1 MKLPHGQLGGAI
13 KKARNYKNLT
23 QEKLAELIGVTT
35 EHVQQL
41 ESERRN
47 PSVELLLTIAYTLDM
62 SVDALLTI
70 NDARTQELKNM
81 INLGLNHCSVRDME
95 VAYAT
100 IEAMRE
106 KEKDED
112 EREVGN
118 EEKGEQ
124 ISS

>member
-1 MKLPHGQLGGAI
+1 MKLPRGQMGGAI

-23 QEKLAELIGVTT
+23 QEELAELIGVTT

-47 PSVELLLTIAYTLDM
+47 PSVDLLLTIADTLDM
-62 SVDALLTI
+62 SIDALLTT
-70 NDARTQELKNM
+70 DDDHAQELKKK
-81 INLGLNHCSVRDME
+81 INLGLNHCSARDME
-95 VAYAT
+95 VAYAA

-106 KEKDED
+106 KEDE
-112 EREVGN
+112 GN
-118 EEKGEQ
+118 ENEGEVKDDDEE

>member
-1 MKLPHGQLGGAI
+1 MKLQHGQLGGAI
-13 KKARNYKNLT
+13 KKSRNNKNLT

-41 ESERRN
+41 ESERRK
-47 PSVELLLTIAYTLDM
+47 PTVTRLLTIADTIDM
-62 SVDALLTI
+62 SIDALLTT
-70 NDARTQELKNM
+70 DDDRAQELRNM

-106 KEKDED
+106 KD
-112 EREVGN
+112 
-118 EEKGEQ
+118 
-124 ISS
+124 

>member
-1 MKLPHGQLGGAI
+1 MPHGQLGGAI

-47 PSVELLLTIAYTLDM
+47 PSVELLLTIADTLDM

-70 NDARTQELKNM
+70 NDDRAQELKTL

-106 KEKDED
+106 KEKDAAKREAGD
-112 EREVGN
+112 EKKD
-118 EEKGEQ
+118 EE